1 MVENFKKVDRRI
13 QRTQQLLR
21 DALMEL
27 IVEKGYESIS
37 VQDITDHANVA
48 RTTFYL
54 HYQDKEQLLLNSITE
69 IYDDLVANMEDED
82 PRNGLLSDGM
92 PADIIVFKHVL
103 EYPDFYRV
111 MLIKPGVPIFINRAR
126 HYLAALF
133 TSHIE
138 MCFPEQ
144 SLPQHAVEF
153 VAQRDAGALIG
164 IVSWWLENGMNPG
177 PEEMAHMFY
186 ASSQKG
192 IWATLGVA
200 PPELM
205 LK

>member
-1 MVENFKKVDRRI
+1 MVENLKKTDRRI

-27 IVEKGYESIS
+27 IVEKGYEAIS

-69 IYDDLVANMEDED
+69 IYDELVANLEKEA
-82 PRNGLLSDGM
+82 PRNGLLPDGT
-92 PADIIVFKHVL
+92 PADVIVFRHVQ

-111 MLIKPGVPIFINRAR
+111 MLVKPGVPIFINRAR
-126 HYLAALF
+126 HYLADLF

-138 MCFPEQ
+138 MCFPAQ
-144 SLPQHAVEF
+144 TLPQHAVEF

-164 IVSWWLENGMNPG
+164 VVSWWLENGM
-177 PEEMAHMFY
+177 ELDSETMAHMFY

-192 IWATLGVA
+192 IWETIGVA
-200 PPELM
+200 PPEEM